1 MYLEAMP
8 MEQDFARTSCSSISV
23 IFMLISFFFFV
34 VDFFHS
40 ETATWSI
47 VQPLVDG
54 DQPAPRR
61 KHDSVVVGDKLYVFG
76 GKGATNYFNDLWV
89 FDFGTT

>member
-1 MYLEAMP
+1 MYVFGGYAYGAGFRKNLMQFNFSNLYAN
-8 MEQDFARTSCSSISV
+8 
-23 IFMLISFFFFV
+23 FFFFV